1 MYKNL
6 ILSIVLIM
14 PGFTGLLTA
23 QEMERLRISYP
34 TQMFIGTP
42 RDLDVERLER
52 TWEISVPEF
61 LVPEGTVNVARDK
74 LVECSDEDL
83 VLGEPD
89 LITNG
94 DKEAYDGSYIEMHDG
109 PQYITIDLEESC
121 TIYTIALWHYHNK
134 ARVYFDVVVQVAED
148 PDFIV
153 NVTTL
158 YNNDHDNSLG
168 LGVGEDL
175 HYVETYEGRL
185 IDARGVES
193 QFVRLYTN
201 GNTDNELNHYIEVEV
216 YGIPVN

>member
-1 MYKNL
+1 MYKIL
-6 ILSIVLIM
+6 LLSIVLLISESA
-14 PGFTGLLTA
+14 GLLTA
-23 QEMERLRISYP
+23 QEMEPLKISYP
-34 TQMFIGTP
+34 KPLFIGTP
-42 RDLDVERLER
+42 MDLEVERLEK
-52 TWEISVPEF
+52 TWEIPFPLF
-61 LVPEGTVNVARDK
+61 LIPEGTVNVARDK
-74 LVECSDEDL
+74 FVECSDEDL

-89 LITNG
+89 LITDG
-94 DKEAYDGSYIEMHDG
+94 DKEAVDGSFIEMHNG

-121 TIYTIALWHYHNK
+121 TIYTIALWHYHKK

-175 HYVETYEGRL
+175 HYIETYEGRL